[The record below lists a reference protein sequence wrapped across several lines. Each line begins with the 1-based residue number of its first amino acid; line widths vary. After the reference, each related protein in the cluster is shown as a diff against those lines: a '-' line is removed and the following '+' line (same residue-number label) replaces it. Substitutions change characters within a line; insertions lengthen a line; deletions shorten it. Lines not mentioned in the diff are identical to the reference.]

1 VQRDI
6 KLAKSAYFSNKIED
20 NRFEPKKLWQSLKTL
35 GYKNGKNDNSN
46 VVLNIENEVCH
57 DTFKVASY
65 FNDFFTSIASVLV
78 EKLPC
83 GSQKYDLKSDC
94 LSQFYKNKNPDNKEL
109 NLKHISESFVLKELN
124 GLNISKSTA
133 GLDGI

>member
-1 VQRDI
+1 M
-6 KLAKSAYFSNKIED
+6 
-20 NRFEPKKLWQSLKTL
+20 
-35 GYKNGKNDNSN
+35 
-46 VVLNIENEVCH
+46 LNIENEVCH

-133 GLDGI
+133 GLDGIWARFLKAGAHVLNTYSELDSSGSVKKLT